1 MSKPL
6 SKIGLATL
14 STALALIVY
23 SSFAKVFAQ
32 NPSPSIIEELKT
44 LKGLSILLEAI
55 IKFINAIAW
64 PAVIAFVALR
74 YRNEF
79 RSILERIQTA
89 KVGGAEF
96 SIGQKKEVEEATTK
110 ASANLLSE
118 LSVNNQFT
126 ISSNSDRNVKT
137 GDVDGDGI
145 DELIVF
151 NIEGPYSGRIR
162 VFKPNFSY
170 ENKGIKTDFV
180 LIGEIYPVNG
190 LETVQDTDFDKQ
202 AEIIVNEDDKESN
215 QPHAAGLRERV
226 TYKWKS
232 NQFIEVSRKKLPI
245 QWTQQE
251 MNALSHDYYVES
263 DKKMHDSF
271 NIIISK
277 LDEGSQKRN
286 LMEQAQK
293 QWLEFREIQAQALK
307 RERGRI
313 GTMVHFQNL
322 TYLTNERIKTLEQ
335 IAHPE
340 EGRYSLSDSYF
351 NGKGNRT

>member
-1 MSKPL
+1 MSKSL

-14 STALALIVY
+14 STAIALIVY

-137 GDVDGDGI
+137 GDIDGDGI
-145 DELIVF
+145 DELVVF

-170 ENKGIKTDFV
+170 ENKGIKTDFI

-232 NQFIEVSRKKLPI
+232 NQFIEVQRKKLPVR
-245 QWTQQE
+245 WTQGE
-251 MNALSHDYYVES
+251 MNDFSQDNYKES
-263 DKKMHDSF
+263 DKKMNETF
-271 NIIISK
+271 TIAISRLEK
-277 LDEGSQKRN
+277 DIQKQN

-293 QWLEFREIQAQALK
+293 KWLEFRELQAQAVMWK
-307 RERGRI
+307 G
-313 GTMVHFQNL
+313 GTIRPMIHFENL

-335 IAHPE
+335 IAHPL
-340 EGRYSLSDSYF
+340 EGLFSLSDSYF
-351 NGKGNRT
+351 KGKGNRT

>member
-1 MSKPL
+1 MYKPL

-32 NPSPSIIEELKT
+32 NPSPSIMEELKT
-44 LKGLSILLEAI
+44 LKGLNILLEAI

-64 PAVIAFVALR
+64 PAVIGFVALNFR
-74 YRNEF
+74 KEF
-79 RSILERIQTA
+79 RSILKRIQSA

-96 SIGQKKEVEEATTK
+96 SFEQQKEVEEATTK

-118 LSVNNQFT
+118 LSANNQFA
-126 ISSNSDRNVKT
+126 ISSGSERNVMT

-145 DELIVF
+145 DELVVCNF
-151 NIEGPYSGRIR
+151 EGPYWSRIQ

-170 ENKGIKTDFV
+170 ENKGIKSDFI

-190 LETVQDTDFDKQ
+190 LETVKDTDFDKQ

-215 QPHAAGLRERV
+215 QPHATGLRERV

-232 NQFIEVSRKKLPI
+232 DQFVEVKRKKLPVR
-245 QWTQQE
+245 WTQGE
-251 MNALSHDYYVES
+251 MNDFSRDNYEES
-263 DKKMHDSF
+263 DKKMNETFRS
-271 NIIISK
+271 IISK
-277 LDEGSQKRN
+277 LEKDSQKRS
-286 LMEQAQK
+286 LMEQAQEK
-293 QWLEFREIQAQALK
+293 WVEFREIQAKALMM
-307 RERGRI
+307 ERGSMRP
-313 GTMVHFQNL
+313 MVHFKNL
-322 TYLTNERIKTLEQ
+322 IYFTNERIKTLEQ
-335 IAHPE
+335 IDHPV

-351 NGKGNRT
+351 KGKGNRT